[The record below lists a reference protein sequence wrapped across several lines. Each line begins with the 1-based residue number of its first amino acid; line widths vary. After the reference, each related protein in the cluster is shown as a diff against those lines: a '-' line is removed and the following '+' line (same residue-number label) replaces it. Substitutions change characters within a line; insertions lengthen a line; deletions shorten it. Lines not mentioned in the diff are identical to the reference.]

1 MTTRDVPVYY
11 LIATAGFPNF
21 GDELILSGWLRYLAA
36 VAPDAEVWVDTHS
49 PGPTGMLLGD
59 AHPRVR
65 FTDTLWRLCWEAPSE
80 DPWEVASW
88 VQHALRNPGMAP
100 RWHQG
105 ITLLER
111 VDVVHVVGGGY
122 VNAIWPRHIGLL
134 AAAAAAAEHAG
145 GRAAMTG
152 QGLSPAAAG
161 GAPLLAALAR
171 RFEVVEVRD
180 EPSARMLDVPLGV
193 DDAFLT
199 LGGQGFITPEQAWPD
214 QPPPEVMMCLQSDLN
229 EVGTGNLAGAV
240 LTMLRQWRVPPERV
254 CVVEGIPRV
263 DREVF
268 ALIEHELPGAR
279 FYPFAEVWN
288 RGLPLSPAQ
297 TWISTRFHL
306 HMAAAAVGAAGV
318 AIAVSRDYYRV
329 KHQSLLDLGSG
340 WTLVDDC
347 DDPQSLPARPRTGGF
362 DRGTVEAL
370 RKDKLQ
376 LAKAIY
382 APVRRR

>member
-1 MTTRDVPVYY
+1 MATPEAPVYY
-11 LIATAGFPNF
+11 LVSTAGFPNF
-21 GDELILSGWLRYLAA
+21 GDELILRGWLRYLAA
-36 VAPDAEVWVDTHS
+36 VVPHAEVWVDTHS
-49 PGPTGMLLGD
+49 PGPTALLVGD

-80 DPWEVASW
+80 DPWEVAAW

-105 ITLLER
+105 IVLLGR
-111 VDVVHVVGGGY
+111 VDVVHVIGGGY

-152 QGLSPAAAG
+152 QGLSPASAG
-161 GAPLLAALAR
+161 SAPLLVALAE

-180 EPSARMLDVPLGV
+180 APSARLLDVPLGV

-199 LGGQGFITPEQAWPD
+199 LGHGVITPEQAWPD
-214 QPPPEVMMCLQSDLN
+214 QPPPEVMLCLQSDLN
-229 EVGTGNLAGAV
+229 ELGTSNVAGAV
-240 LTMLRQWRVPPERV
+240 LTMLRRWRVPPERV

-279 FYPFAEVWN
+279 FYPFADVWN
-288 RGLPLSPAQ
+288 RGLPLSAAQ

-306 HMAAAAVGAAGV
+306 HMAAAAAGASGV
-318 AIAVSRDYYRV
+318 AIAISRDYYRT

-347 DDPQSLPARPRTGGF
+347 ADTAALPARPRAGGF
-362 DRGTVEAL
+362 DRHTVERL

-382 APVRRR
+382 APISRR